1 MSALQILLIILVV
14 VAIICA
20 VLYFFG
26 RRAQKRQEENQTQMD
41 AMKQTIPMLVID
53 KKLMTLKDAGLPSVV
68 LEKTP
73 FYLRRS
79 KVPIVKGKVGAKVMT
94 FMCENK
100 VYEIL
105 PVKKEIRAEVS
116 GIYITGAKGMRGPL
130 DIPAKPAKKKWFSRK
145 SK

>member
-1 MSALQILLIILVV
+1 MGALQILLIVLVV

-20 VLYFFG
+20 ILYFFG
-26 RRAQKRQEENQTQMD
+26 RRAQKRQEENQEQMD

-53 KKLMTLKDAGLPSVV
+53 KKLMKLKDAGLPPVV

-79 KVPIVKGKVGAKVMT
+79 KVPIVKGKVGPKVMT

-100 VYEIL
+100 VFEIL